1 MGKLSQKQIDRLN
14 DMWELEEQAKQIVEE
29 IAEMVA
35 EPTARLV
42 AVQAA
47 IGAIEDN
54 IPESYED
61 AWYERDSEHGREERM
76 RVGFRSTTL
85 PTNCRMHR

>member
-1 MGKLSQKQIDRLN
+1 
-14 DMWELEEQAKQIVEE
+14 MWELEEQAKQIVEE

-47 IGAIEDN
+47 IFTIEDN
-54 IPESYED
+54 VPESYED
-61 AWYERDSEHGREERM
+61 AWYDRDNEHIRDEEK
-76 RVGFRSTTL
+76 RVGYRPTYL

>member
-1 MGKLSQKQIDRLN
+1 MAKLSQKQIDRLN

-47 IGAIEDN
+47 IQAIEGTV
-54 IPESYED
+54 PESYSD
-61 AWYERDSEHGREERM
+61 AWNYADGEHSREERM

-85 PTNCRMHR
+85 PTNCRFH